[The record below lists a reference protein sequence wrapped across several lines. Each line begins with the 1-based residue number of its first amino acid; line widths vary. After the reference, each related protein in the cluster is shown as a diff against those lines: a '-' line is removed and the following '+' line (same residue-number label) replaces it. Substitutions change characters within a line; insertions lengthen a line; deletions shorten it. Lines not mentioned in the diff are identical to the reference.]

1 MINFRYHVV
10 SLTAVFLALAIGL
23 VLGTAALN
31 GPLSDALNDQ
41 VKALGKDNKQLRER
55 VSLLEDD
62 VNRQEAFATQVAPIL
77 LANKLAGRRVVIVS
91 ATSGTDYVQG
101 VADKLTLAGAKIT
114 GEVHVKDDF
123 TNPAKSVEL
132 LDLADRAD
140 PASIPVTTLPTN
152 SDGVETSSALLAAV
166 LLDRTPVVPEV
177 DRKAVLS
184 AYTQASYISIDDKHK
199 VTGPAEAIV
208 VVAGGPYVDRDA
220 SAKNQAVVTMVTQLD
235 KAAPIVVAANSP
247 AGDGN
252 VVAQVRG
259 DPTLS
264 KTISTVDNAS
274 TSQGEVVAA
283 LALVEQTLGKAG
295 QYGTSA
301 GASSIVPKAE

>member
-1 MINFRYHVV
+1 VINFRYHVV

-62 VNRQEAFATQVAPIL
+62 VNKQEQFAAQIAP
-77 LANKLAGRRVVIVS
+77 LALAQKLAGRRVTIVS
-91 ATSGTDYVQG
+91 VTSGGDYVQG
-101 VADKLTLAGAKIT
+101 IADLLTTAGAKIT
-114 GEVHVKDDF
+114 GEVHIKDDF
-123 TNPAKSVEL
+123 TNPAKSVDM
-132 LDLADRAD
+132 LDLADKAD

-166 LLDRTPVVPEV
+166 LTDRTPAVPEA
-177 DRKAVLS
+177 DRNAVLA

-208 VVAGGPYVDRDA
+208 LVAGGPYVDRDA
-220 SAKNQAVVTMVTQLD
+220 SAKNQAVVTVVTQLD
-235 KAAPIVVAANSP
+235 KASPLVVAGNSP

-252 VVAQVRG
+252 VVAEVRG

-274 TSQGEVVAA
+274 TEQGVVSTA
-283 LALVEQTLGKAG
+283 LALVEQLAGKAG
-295 QYGTSA
+295 QYGTSN
-301 GASSIVPKAE
+301 GVLVPKPE